1 MFSRISSRFSNSL
14 CGGRPVP
21 GSFIRSRVLTA
32 AAAVL
37 LAGAAIPQGR
47 AQSQL
52 ANPADAQLTNPANT
66 TAADAFPDNNATSA
80 KPAKPHSLDRTGEIN
95 LIRGLSSEVAVA
107 KIPLPRGKH
116 GIYLDSQG
124 KIDQAKARDEVKT
137 YGVAV
142 NPGTPIEIS
151 KIVFHENRLMFVIN
165 GGGKSGTHWY
175 QHIEVG
181 MGTQTAP
188 IAPVDPNQS
197 LAYGSYITL
206 RFPGRVPEL
215 TVDQA
220 KLLLA
225 NVLDFHRHSPTVL
238 YSPAVP
244 PQFKEAIKNH
254 KVLIGMDH
262 DAVLSAKGP
271 PDRKVRED
279 APNGSEKEDWIY
291 GLPPHVLFVTFDGD
305 NVVSVH
311 QY

>member
-1 MFSRISSRFSNSL
+1 MSSRFSGIPCSH
-14 CGGRPVP
+14 RPAL
-21 GSFIRSRVLTA
+21 SFAKPKYVCPAA

-37 LAGAAIPQGR
+37 LAVVLLAGAFAQGAAPP
-47 AQSQL
+47 L
-52 ANPADAQLTNPANT
+52 
-66 TAADAFPDNNATSA
+66 PDNTA
-80 KPAKPHSLDRTGEIN
+80 PAPKEARIVPLNKQGEIN

-107 KIPLPRGKH
+107 KVALPRGKH
-116 GIYLDSQG
+116 GIYLDSKG
-124 KIDQAKARDEVKT
+124 KIDEGKAREELKQ
-137 YGVAV
+137 YGIAI
-142 NPGTPIEIS
+142 NPGSPV
-151 KIVFHENRLMFVIN
+151 KITKVVFHDNRLLFEIN

-181 MGTQTAP
+181 MGTTTAP
-188 IAPVDPNQS
+188 VAPIDPNQVM
-197 LAYGSYITL
+197 ANGSYITL
-206 RFPGRVPEL
+206 RFPDRVPNL

-225 NVLDFHRHSPTVL
+225 YALDFSRHSPTVL

-244 PQFKEAIKNH
+244 PQVKQAIKDH
-254 KVLIGMDH
+254 KVMVGMDR

-279 APNGSEKEDWIY
+279 QPDGSEKEDWIY

-305 NVVSVH
+305 SVVSVK